1 MTTSTPAPEVQPQ
14 NHIRIDDNLLTRLEK
29 KALVWMAARTP
40 GWVSPDGLTAIGFF
54 GSVLIFASYALTVFN
69 PAFLWLASLGFV
81 INWLGDSLDGT
92 LARHRKIERPRYGFF
107 IDHIIDSV
115 SESLVFIGLGLSPYL
130 RFELA
135 LLALVSYM
143 MASIYVYLTTYVNG
157 IFRISFVGVS
167 PTTLRMLAIAANT
180 VVFFGG
186 NPMINLPA
194 QPFIPASYTI
204 TLYDLIIIAI
214 IIIILVLFVVN
225 SYATAR
231 QLSSMDAAD
240 RSRKQRRRR
249 KQTISAEP
257 VPAAGD
263 KPPSS
268 LE

>member
-1 MTTSTPAPEVQPQ
+1 MTNATPAPEVQPQ

-29 KALVWMAARTP
+29 RALVWMAGRTP
-40 GWVSPDGLTAIGFF
+40 AWISPDGLTAIGFF

-81 INWLGDSLDGT
+81 INWFGDSLDGT
-92 LARHRKIERPRYGFF
+92 LARYRKIERPRYGFF

-157 IFRISFVGVS
+157 IFRISFVGMS
-167 PTTLRMLAIAANT
+167 PTTLRMLAVAANT

-186 NPMINLPA
+186 NPMIALPA
-194 QPFIPASYTI
+194 HSFIPPSYTI
-204 TLYDLIIIAI
+204 TLYDLIIIAVI
-214 IIIILVLFVVN
+214 VIILILFVVN

-231 QLSSMDAAD
+231 QLSSMDNAE

-249 KQTISAEP
+249 RQTISSET
-257 VPAAGD
+257 VPSAGENP
-263 KPPSS
+263 PPS
-268 LE
+268 LK